1 MDAGTTAAFDLQLT
15 KAVSSPGTVYQ
26 FKVTA
31 TNDAGTSDFSDVL
44 SVKAADQ
51 PSTMATPI
59 KIFADITQIQIG
71 WTAPSDSGYSDL

>member
-1 MDAGTTAAFDLQLT
+1 VTGEANGGSPIVTYQVWWKTETDATYMDAGTTAAFDLQLT

-44 SVKAADQ
+44 SVKAAD
-51 PSTMATPI
+51 
-59 KIFADITQIQIG
+59 
-71 WTAPSDSGYSDL
+71 